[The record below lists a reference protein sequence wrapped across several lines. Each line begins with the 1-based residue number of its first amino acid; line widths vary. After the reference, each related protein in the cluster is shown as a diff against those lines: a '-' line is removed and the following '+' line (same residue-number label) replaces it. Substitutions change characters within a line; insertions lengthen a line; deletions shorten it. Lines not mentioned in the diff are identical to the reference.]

1 MDFTT
6 LRKSINEYK
15 SLVNAIN
22 SLRLIWKN
30 CLQFNEENSEI
41 SITAKALEK
50 EGELLIEVSVL
61 DDICFSFLIVR
72 RIRLVLPLARSVVI
86 TR

>member
-15 SLVNAIN
+15 SFVNAIN

-72 RIRLVLPLARSVVI
+72 RIRLVLPLARVAVI
-86 TR
+86 AL